1 MAVSLEDIMNFMK
14 KDKEERAKEREADK
28 KEIKNMI
35 SSGVKKEVEENLQ
48 PIHEKQNML
57 EAAQSNMLEKFNEM
71 AETVQDLKTK
81 LYSPSRSTS
90 QETSPSWPTGLVSKP
105 GQSGD
110 LAQSRALEFSDQQV
124 ADIISVARRTVGLSR
139 IDIEDLNRM
148 KQPQYGG
155 ATNEEEAKLL
165 AVQEYLR
172 CELKISQEN
181 IENMKIENIF
191 APEKDR
197 EDPQYLNVT
206 FRESSSVSKIYEKT
220 RLMRK
225 ESRII
230 NYIPKEFHE
239 RWRAISEFDYNIR
252 LDRKYQ
258 TRVKMGWT
266 GLELHK
272 KLRGTGKW
280 ERVNLPNN
288 LPPVNL
294 NASLPSPARAT
305 PTSQSP
311 PPGRPRHPPTPPS
324 QSPSPG
330 RLRHQSSRDKRE
342 RESSGSDSEQINPKV
357 AKQSGEVT
365 DGESEWVESV
375 NNANLVTEG
384 TGSPGD
390 RNDSRL
396 VLDPGQI
403 TSIQGTPAKAVNPYS
418 HVASPI
424 LSSRSGK
431 SAKQ

>member
-48 PIHEKQNML
+48 PIKEKQNLL
-57 EAAQSNMLEKFNEM
+57 EATQSNMLEKFNEM

-90 QETSPSWPTGLVSKP
+90 QGASPSWPTGLVSKP

-110 LAQSRALEFSDQQV
+110 LPQSSDLEFSDQQV
-124 ADIISVARRTVGLSR
+124 ADIISVARRTVGLSK

-172 CELKISQEN
+172 CELKISQEH
-181 IENMKIENIF
+181 IENMKIDNIF
-191 APEKDR
+191 TPEKDR
-197 EDPQYLNVT
+197 DDPQYLNVT

-403 TSIQGTPAKAVNPYS
+403 TSIQGTPAKAVPTYS

>member
-28 KEIKNMI
+28 DEIRNIIK
-35 SSGVKKEVEENLQ
+35 SGVNKEVEENLQ
-48 PIHEKQNML
+48 PIQEKQNLL
-57 EAAQSNMLEKFNEM
+57 EAAQSNILEKFNEM

-81 LYSPSRSTS
+81 LYSPSRPTD
-90 QETSPSWPTGLVSKP
+90 QATPPSWPTELVSKS
-105 GQSGD
+105 GQSDD
-110 LAQSRALEFSDQQV
+110 LAESRALEYSDQQV
-124 ADIISVARRTVGLSR
+124 ADIISVARRTVGLSK
-139 IDIEDLNRM
+139 IDFEGLNRM
-148 KQPQYGG
+148 KQPQFGG

-172 CELKISQEN
+172 CELKISQEH

-206 FRESSSVSKIYEKT
+206 FRESSSVLKIYEKT

-230 NYIPKEFHE
+230 NYIPKEFYE
-239 RWRAISEFDYNIR
+239 RWRAISEFDFNIR
-252 LDRKYQ
+252 QDRKYQ

-294 NASLPSPARAT
+294 NAILPSPARAT
-305 PTSQSP
+305 QSSQSP
-311 PPGRPRHPPTPPS
+311 PPGRPRHPPTTPS
-324 QSPSPG
+324 KSPSPG
-330 RLRHQSSRDKRE
+330 KSRHQSSRDKRE

-357 AKQSGEVT
+357 AKQSGE
-365 DGESEWVESV
+365 SV

-390 RNDSRL
+390 KDDSRL

-403 TSIQGTPAKAVNPYS
+403 ISIQGTPAKSVPTYS

-424 LSSRSGK
+424 LSSRTGK
-431 SAKQ
+431 GAKQ